1 MKFRLQLT
9 REALNGRWARTS
21 AAAILVFLLL
31 LWLDR
36 SLYAATGAGI
46 VALQQAAAGTD
57 VRFILDRWQD
67 QQDASLAGFLVGLDF
82 LFVPLYAAAL
92 YYGAVVARETFAP
105 DFGLRRRFLDALT
118 MVPLL
123 AAAADIAENLLELVM
138 LRSGPSDALVSLA
151 GTATAIK
158 NAGIGLGLVLSLAA
172 AVVLLFRRRKPR

>member
-9 REALNGRWARTS
+9 KDALYGRWAWTS
-21 AAAILVFLLL
+21 AAAILVFLPL

-36 SLYAATGAGI
+36 TLGAATGDGI
-46 VALQQAAAGTD
+46 LALQRAANGAD

-82 LFVPLYAAAL
+82 LFIPLYGAAL

-105 DFGLRRRFLDALT
+105 GFGLWRRFLDALT

-123 AAAADIAENLLELVM
+123 AAACDAAENLLELAM

-158 NAGIGLGLVLSLAA
+158 NAGIAVGLILSLAA
-172 AVVLLFRRRKPR
+172 ATALLFRRRKPR